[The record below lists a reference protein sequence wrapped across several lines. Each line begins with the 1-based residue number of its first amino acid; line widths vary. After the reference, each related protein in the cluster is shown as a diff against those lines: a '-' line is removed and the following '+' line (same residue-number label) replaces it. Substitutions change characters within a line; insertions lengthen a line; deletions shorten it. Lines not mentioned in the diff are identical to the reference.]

1 MLEDMRLT
9 DEYKAIIGGRQNVL
23 DPYCDTWFNISSGNA
38 GRCRR
43 DFYTQIVLCN
53 HFITRI
59 DNVYNL
65 SAKDK
70 EEWKAEVVALKAF
83 YYFELVRRYGPVM
96 IVPDQFDPNQE
107 VESLKLPR
115 SHVDT
120 CFNYIVRLCDEV
132 VDLLPSC
139 NMKKSERKGY
149 FNREAVMALKV
160 RAKSE
165 FKV

>member
-1 MLEDMRLT
+1 M
-9 DEYKAIIGGRQNVL
+9 
-23 DPYCDTWFNISSGNA
+23 
-38 GRCRR
+38 
-43 DFYTQIVLCN
+43 
-53 HFITRI
+53 
-59 DNVYNL
+59 YNL

-70 EEWKAEVVALKAF
+70 EEWKGEVVALKAF

-139 NMKKSERKGY
+139 NMKKVNGKVILI
-149 FNREAVMALKV
+149 EAVMALKV
-160 RAKSE
+160 RALCYQASDL
-165 FKV
+165 FNG